1 MPYTEKAWLD
11 LPSVATPVSATSLK
25 AMEKR
30 VAMSAVTAIEE
41 AGPGVVGYAAYRV
54 AALAGMT
61 LDVGAGGGYQAVV
74 IPIGGTTGEMR
85 RYEGALASPAVTI
98 PAADSTNPR
107 IDAVIAEA
115 PADADSNTPNVR
127 VVAGVATSGATL
139 DNRTG
144 AAALPAA
151 SVHLADV
158 LVGAGVTSIV
168 AGNIRDRRRMS
179 TATAGAHII
188 QALTGDVVPLE
199 PVAGV
204 PVGSATISPTA
215 TDNHQAATLVRLHR
229 RVTANRFRWRYVQGA
244 TAATSNYF
252 LGLADYSGRII
263 VATAATAFTGA
274 AASMQSRNETFSSQ
288 TFEAGLYWVVF
299 GVAAMTA
306 SSSVTYLAAGN
317 ASQVV
322 GAPGVQARVTS
333 GGATAP
339 TTILGMTDAYTAA
352 VQALPVPVV
361 SLAAA

>member
-1 MPYTEKAWLD
+1 MPYTPKGWLNR
-11 LPSVATPVSATSLK
+11 PSTATKVDAQALK
-25 AMEKR
+25 DMEER
-30 VAMSAVTAIEE
+30 AAMSAVTAIEE
-41 AGPGVVGYAAYRV
+41 AGPGVVSYASYRV
-54 AALAGMT
+54 AALSGMT
-61 LDVGAGGGYQAVV
+61 LDVGAGATYQAVV
-74 IPIGGTTGEMR
+74 VPIGGTTGEMR

-98 PAADSTNPR
+98 PAADPTNPR
-107 IDAVIAEA
+107 IDAIIAEA

-127 VVAGVATSGATL
+127 VVQGVATSGATL

-179 TATAGAHII
+179 TASAGVHII
-188 QALTGDVVPLE
+188 QALAGDVVPLE
-199 PVAGV
+199 PVAGL
-204 PVGSATISPTA
+204 PVASATIAPTA
-215 TDNHQAATLVRLHR
+215 TDAHQAAVLVRLHR
-229 RVTANRFRWRYVQGA
+229 RVTANRFRWRYIQGA

-252 LGLADYSGRII
+252 MGIADYSGRII

-274 AASMQSRNETFSSQ
+274 AASLQSRNESFTQQ
-288 TFEAGLYWVVF
+288 TFEAGLYWLVF
-299 GVAAMTA
+299 GIAAMTA
-306 SSSVTYLAAGN
+306 SSRVTYLAAG
-317 ASQVV
+317 ASNLV

-333 GGATAP
+333 GAATAP

-352 VQALPVPVV
+352 VTTLPVPVA